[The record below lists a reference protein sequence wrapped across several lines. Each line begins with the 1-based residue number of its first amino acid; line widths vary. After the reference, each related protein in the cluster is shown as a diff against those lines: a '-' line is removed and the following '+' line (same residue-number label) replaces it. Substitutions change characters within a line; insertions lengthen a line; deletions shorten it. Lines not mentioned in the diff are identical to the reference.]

1 VKAVAGV
8 LALLRESRS
17 RGQEQ
22 WFAPNRLTDLR
33 RERLHR
39 LLEAASTSSYYQ
51 ETFRAAGLTSQHWGR
66 QDILDR
72 LPVLDKRTLQERGG
86 DLLTAAVTEDT
97 VTVGTSGSTGQPL
110 RVHRS
115 AIDQAHISA
124 AWARIFRAYGRR
136 TFDRQVNI
144 GSGRSV
150 AKKGPAAL
158 LRKIGVLQVHQLSS
172 FDPVEKQL
180 EVLRRVKP
188 QLLSA
193 YGIGLELISEAV
205 ISAGIDDIR
214 PRVVYTSGTA
224 LSPRG
229 RLLAERAFG
238 RRPLDVYAANEV
250 GPIAWECPAHPGA
263 LHLNDDVQITEIVD
277 EQGHPVPPGEV
288 GQVVVTQLM
297 CLTQPLIRYRI
308 GDLARLRN
316 ESCSCGRGLRLMSP
330 VLGRTQHTIRAPDG
344 RTLNT
349 VVVSAIMGAIPEI
362 KRYQVR
368 QTGPRDLL
376 LLIIPGAGWSPS
388 TEDAIHRGFQER
400 LGDAFRY
407 DILLVD
413 DIRLA
418 PSGKFQTVVPLA
430 TETATSNS

>member
-1 VKAVAGV
+1 VKAIGGV
-8 LALLRESRS
+8 VALLRESRS

-22 WFAPNRLTDLR
+22 WFAPNRLTELR
-33 RERLHR
+33 RERLRR
-39 LLEAASTSSYYQ
+39 LLQVAAATPYYREA
-51 ETFRAAGLTSQHWGR
+51 FGRAGLTSRDLEQP
-66 QDILDR
+66 DIVER
-72 LPVLDKRTLQERGG
+72 LPILEKRTLQERGS
-86 DLLTAAVTEDT
+86 DLLTTQVTEDT

-150 AKKGPAAL
+150 AKKGPAAV
-158 LRKIGVLQVHQLSS
+158 LRKLGVLQVHQLSS
-172 FDPVEKQL
+172 FDPLDQQL
-180 EVLRRVKP
+180 DVLRRVKP

-193 YGIGLELISEAV
+193 YGIGLELIAEAV
-205 ISAGIDDIR
+205 VSAGISDIR

-238 RRPLDVYAANEV
+238 RKPLDVYAANEV
-250 GPIAWECPAHPGA
+250 GPIAWECPAQPGA
-263 LHLNDDVQITEIVD
+263 LHLNDDVQITELLD
-277 EQGHPVPPGEV
+277 DQGNPAAPGEV

-297 CLTQPLIRYRI
+297 CHTQPLIRYRI
-308 GDLARLRN
+308 GDLARLRT

-349 VVVSAIMGAIPEI
+349 VVVSAIMGGVPEI

-388 TEDAIHRGFQER
+388 AEDAIHRGFQER
-400 LGDAFRY
+400 LGNAFRY
-407 DILLVD
+407 DLLLVD

-418 PSGKFQTVVPLA
+418 PSGKFQTVVPLPA
-430 TETATSNS
+430 EPAGSSS